1 MHEAMHG
8 AQAYQRAL
16 CIVGR
21 VHNERS
27 ARQQAKLGL
36 VFKDCG
42 QVRRARV
49 DVSGGRRRCVRE
61 AARAPKRAYTA
72 ARTRPARRPRARR
85 RSSVFNEY
93 VQMQLGRRAAGD
105 RTSTTKRGEARACGV
120 RSRRSQRSIDPTSRT
135 R

>member
-49 DVSGGRRRCVRE
+49 DVSGGRRRCVR
-61 AARAPKRAYTA
+61 RK
-72 ARTRPARRPRARR
+72 
-85 RSSVFNEY
+85 
-93 VQMQLGRRAAGD
+93 RRAAKTRVHGGTNK
-105 RTSTTKRGEARACGV
+105 TSSSASGASSLISV
-120 RSRRSQRSIDPTSRT
+120 Q
-135 R
+135 